1 MSQQIDAALDI
12 LKAADVPA
20 SKIYSVRDM
29 LTDPQFIARQMVEQH
44 TYKDGTPIKMPAI
57 TPKFSETPGSTRWL
71 GPELGEHN
79 HEVLQALGYTDEQ
92 IALLHAEGAI

>member
-1 MSQQIDAALDI
+1 LSK
-12 LKAADVPA
+12 LKQADVPV

-29 LTDPQFIARQMVEQH
+29 FTDPQFIARQMLEQH
-44 TYKDGTPIKMPAI
+44 QFKDGSPITMPAI

-79 HEVLQALGYTDEQ
+79 HEVLRALGYADTE
-92 IALLHAEGAI
+92 IAELKNNGVI